1 MLTPQ
6 REEMLISSNAND
18 ERILFDCTPKGKTL
32 CTHSQKQGC
41 SDVTSIQ
48 SAMRGHSTSA
58 SACSHTRTLLP
69 IHLGQLTNAAVLFPV
84 VCLLAAT
91 THSNLIFNLRRSTLT
106 ADAWRTSSGDCI
118 DWQVG
123 DYPTLL
129 IWLVSLSAL
138 LNKLVFWEF
147 TLDMFGITKLKIPYQ
162 YFQCFFQPA
171 TLSSYTCVTSGYN
184 FLERKILHH
193 ISSFFY
199 VSPLSKCGLPAQHQ
213 TADKN
218 C

>member
-1 MLTPQ
+1 MHTFTKARMLWCNIYS
-6 REEMLISSNAND
+6 ISN
-18 ERILFDCTPKGKTL
+18 ERPL
-32 CTHSQKQGC
+32 
-41 SDVTSIQ
+41 
-48 SAMRGHSTSA
+48 
-58 SACSHTRTLLP
+58 
-69 IHLGQLTNAAVLFPV
+69 HLGICLFTHKDTATYSFRTV
-84 VCLLAAT
+84 NERCRTVSSKVCLLAAT

-147 TLDMFGITKLKIPYQ
+147 NLDMFGITKLKIPYQ
-162 YFQCFFQPA
+162 CFQCFFQPA